1 MLMFAVSLRV
11 HSKYSPGVSCQ
22 FAGHAVIACLPRILC
37 LRSRTRVL
45 ARVPAEWSPSPS
57 SLFHCQENYSAVSTE
72 LPRAGVVSPCRCNPC
87 TLCNHIH
94 CNKELICSMP
104 TVPYSRGLVPGL
116 EYGVFWSSLSRG
128 ALSQCGDASPRRRR
142 WCK

>member
-1 MLMFAVSLRV
+1 MLMHVVSLRV

-22 FAGHAVIACLPRILC
+22 FAGHAVIACLSRILS
-37 LRSRTRVL
+37 LRARVHVL

-57 SLFHCQENYSAVSTE
+57 SLFRYRESYSAVSIE
-72 LPRAGVVSPCRCNPC
+72 LPRAGVVSPCRCNPY

-104 TVPYSRGLVPGL
+104 TVPYSRGLVPRL
-116 EYGVFWSSLSRG
+116 EYGAFQFTPSR
-128 ALSQCGDASPRRRR
+128 DATRVGIRAG
-142 WCK
+142 

>member
-11 HSKYSPGVSCQ
+11 HSKYLPGVSCQ
-22 FAGHAVIACLPRILC
+22 FAGHAMIACLSRIPSLRPRI
-37 LRSRTRVL
+37 RVL
-45 ARVPAEWSPSPS
+45 ARVPVEWSASPS
-57 SLFHCQENYSAVSTE
+57 SLFRYRESYSTVSIE

-87 TLCNHIH
+87 TFCNHIH

-116 EYGVFWSSLSRG
+116 EYGAFRSSLSRG
-128 ALSQCGDASPRRRR
+128 ATTVFSLS
-142 WCK
+142 

>member
-22 FAGHAVIACLPRILC
+22 FVGHAVIACLSRILS
-37 LRSRTRVL
+37 LRARIRVL
-45 ARVPAEWSPSPS
+45 ARVPVEWSPSPP
-57 SLFHCQENYSAVSTE
+57 SLFRCRESYSAVSIE
-72 LPRAGVVSPCRCNPC
+72 LPRAGVVSSCRCNPC

-94 CNKELICSMP
+94 CNKELICSTP

-116 EYGVFWSSLSRG
+116 EYGAFRSSLSLG
-128 ALSQCGDASPRRRR
+128 AIGIG
-142 WCK
+142 

>member
-22 FAGHAVIACLPRILC
+22 FAGHAVIACLSRIPS
-37 LRSRTRVL
+37 LRSRIRVL
-45 ARVPAEWSPSPS
+45 ARVPAEWNPSPS
-57 SLFHCQENYSAVSTE
+57 SLFRCRESFFAVSIE
-72 LPRAGVVSPCRCNPC
+72 LPRAGIVSPCRCNPC
-87 TLCNHIH
+87 TLCNHIY

-116 EYGVFWSSLSRG
+116 EYEAFWFTLSRG
-128 ALSQCGDASPRRRR
+128 ATGRREEDLGEAAGT
-142 WCK
+142 